1 MRTGIGYDV
10 HKMVEGRKLI
20 LGGVEIPHHKGLLG
34 HSDADVLIHAIMDS
48 ILGALALGD
57 IGKYFP
63 DTDMQYKDISSMVLL
78 EKVHNI
84 MKEHGYEIGNIDSI
98 VVAQEPKFAPYIDS
112 MRENIA
118 KAKLEILEGLR
129 PDGLFVYCG
138 DDPILKKEIEKL
150 HIEQKILT
158 YGKEDFND
166 YQCELGIVDENG
178 VSFKLTY
185 PNPENYYIPMLG
197 SHNMFNATAAITV
210 AKYFNIPF
218 KSIQEGLYHIEKTGM
233 RNELVYAEGFT
244 ILNDSYKSNPSSVLA
259 ALNTLYN
266 MKQYKQ
272 KIVVL
277 GDMLGLGEEEVKMHE
292 EIGLKIDSTEIE
304 YLFTIGPLAQHMG
317 KMAKLNFE
325 KGKVISCT
333 NKPQL
338 VEKLK
343 RVIKPN
349 SIILVK
355 ASRPLELEEV
365 VERILEGEVIELESL
380 DNLKL
385 FALSDDLKF

>member
-1 MRTGIGYDV
+1 
-10 HKMVEGRKLI
+10 
-20 LGGVEIPHHKGLLG
+20 
-34 HSDADVLIHAIMDS
+34 
-48 ILGALALGD
+48 
-57 IGKYFP
+57 
-63 DTDMQYKDISSMVLL
+63 
-78 EKVHNI
+78 
-84 MKEHGYEIGNIDSI
+84 
-98 VVAQEPKFAPYIDS
+98 
-112 MRENIA
+112 
-118 KAKLEILEGLR
+118 
-129 PDGLFVYCG
+129 
-138 DDPILKKEIEKL
+138 
-150 HIEQKILT
+150 
-158 YGKEDFND
+158 
-166 YQCELGIVDENG
+166 
-178 VSFKLTY
+178 
-185 PNPENYYIPMLG
+185 
-197 SHNMFNATAAITV
+197 
-210 AKYFNIPF
+210 
-218 KSIQEGLYHIEKTGM
+218 
-233 RNELVYAEGFT
+233 
-244 ILNDSYKSNPSSVLA
+244 
-259 ALNTLYN
+259 

-365 VERILEGEVIELESL
+365 VEKLQEEVSISKDEVIYT
-380 DNLKL
+380 
-385 FALSDDLKF
+385 